1 MKSIYN
7 SATPNNALQRTV
19 TAGAAS
25 VAELGRSGA
34 GKMKKRCT
42 WLAVAA
48 LTPLAVVGWLS
59 LISIGSAQERDHLP
73 GKINLVPEFQELGL
87 APRAQKTRNTCSLF
101 AITALADFE
110 YTRST
115 SRPHKR
121 LSEEFLIWAANEATG
136 LKGDQAMFYEA
147 VHGLNA
153 LGICTEELMPYS
165 DTTDA
170 KRKPSSAA
178 LADAKV
184 RSAGAGRFNGS
195 NGGISSA
202 PSATPRC
209 SRSRKRWRVATRW
222 HADCAGRKRS
232 GAMKY

>member
-1 MKSIYN
+1 MGGINLLRNDYKLCRKYLLIFLSILIIF
-7 SATPNNALQRTV
+7 ALVLIRNGFTE
-19 TAGAAS
+19 
-25 VAELGRSGA
+25 AE
-34 GKMKKRCT
+34 
-42 WLAVAA
+42 
-48 LTPLAVVGWLS
+48 
-59 LISIGSAQERDHLP
+59 QERDHLP

-87 APRAQKTRNTCSLF
+87 APRAQKPRDTCSLF

-110 YTRST
+110 YARST

-136 LKGDQAMFYEA
+136 LKGDPAMFYEA

-184 RSAGAGRFNGS
+184 RSGRWQVQW
-195 NGGISSA
+195 I
-202 PSATPRC
+202 R
-209 SRSRKRWRVATRW
+209 RWDLKCPLSDTEVLAIKNALAQGHPNPGW
-222 HADCAGRKRS
+222 HADCAGRKP
-232 GAMKY
+232 GGMNY